1 MKKIIHIALLIA
13 GTSIGVGIVALPMVA
28 VNLGLPLVTGLV
40 ALMLFIG
47 YRSFMM
53 PVDVNIRHQSFLS
66 IVEMSREHAGRVTFF
81 ITLSSYCLLLF
92 GLLTAYFSCLADTIG
107 TFCNVP
113 SRTVIMLCGIG
124 LLALVNLRNNIFS
137 KINSVC
143 VSILLLFIGIAIVHV
158 CGNLSGIS
166 SKTETHLQLTELS
179 VFLPTIFT
187 SFGMQVLCS
196 YVCSYLDNDRKKIS
210 KAAILGVIIP
220 AVIYTLWIF
229 CVLKNVATH
238 DIEFYRRLQAHQ
250 VSVGELIQFLCTSSH
265 HPALGVFLKVLTLF
279 AVITSTI
286 GIAVGLLQPLQSF
299 LPKNISKIVLC
310 FIPVLINLTVRD
322 AFMKVLSF
330 GGMMLAIF
338 AIFVPYYLLWK
349 EKKHRASDCICL
361 AFGVA
366 IVLCELKRFF

>member
-53 PVDVNIRHQSFLS
+53 PVDVNIRYRSFLS
-66 IVEMSREHAGRVTFF
+66 IVEMSREHAGRATFF

-113 SRTVIMLCGIG
+113 SRT
-124 LLALVNLRNNIFS
+124 
-137 KINSVC
+137 INSVC
-143 VSILLLFIGIAIVHV
+143 VSILLLFIGIAVVHV
-158 CGNLSGIS
+158 CGNPNGVS

-210 KAAILGVIIP
+210 KAAVLGVIIP

-238 DIEFYRRLQAHQ
+238 DAEFYQRLQAHQ
-250 VSVGELIQFLCTSSH
+250 VS
-265 HPALGVFLKVLTLF
+265 VFLKVLTLF

-299 LPKNISKIVLC
+299 LSKNVSKIVLC
-310 FIPVLINLTVRD
+310 FVPVLINLTVRD

-349 EKKHRASDCICL
+349 EKKHRASDSICL

-366 IVLCELKRFF
+366 IVLCELKQFF

>member
-28 VNLGLPLVTGLV
+28 VNLGLPLVVGLV
-40 ALMLFIG
+40 VLMLFVG

-53 PVDVNIRHQSFLS
+53 PVEVNIRHKSMLS
-66 IVEMSREHAGRVTFF
+66 IVEMSRANAGRSTFL

-92 GLLTAYFSCLADTIG
+92 GLLTAYFSCLADTFC

-113 SRTVIMLCGIG
+113 SRTMVIICGVG
-124 LLALVNLRNNIFS
+124 LLALVNLRKDIFS
-137 KINSVC
+137 RINSACVC
-143 VSILLLFIGIAIVHV
+143 ILLLFIGVAIIHV
-158 CGNLSGIS
+158 CGNPNAVAL
-166 SKTETHLQLTELS
+166 KPKTHLQLTELS

-196 YVCSYLDNDRKKIS
+196 YACSYLDNDRRKIS
-210 KAAILGVIIP
+210 KATLLGVIIP
-220 AVIYTLWIF
+220 ATVYLLWII

-238 DIEFYRRLQAHQ
+238 DAAFYQRLQAHQ

-286 GIAVGLLQPLQSF
+286 GIAIGLLQPLQSF
-299 LPKNISKIVLC
+299 LPKNVSKIVLC
-310 FIPVLINLTVRD
+310 FIPVIINLTVRD

-330 GGMMLAIF
+330 GGMMLTIF
-338 AIFVPYYLLWK
+338 AIFVPYYLLRK
-349 EKKHRASDCICL
+349 EKQQRLSDYFCL
-361 AFGVA
+361 VFGLV
-366 IVLCELKRFF
+366 IVLCELKQLF